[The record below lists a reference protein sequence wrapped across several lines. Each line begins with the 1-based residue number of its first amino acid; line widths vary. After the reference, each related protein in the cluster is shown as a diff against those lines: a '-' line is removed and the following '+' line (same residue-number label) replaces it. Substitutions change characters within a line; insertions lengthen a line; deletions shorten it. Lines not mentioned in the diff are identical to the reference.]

1 MKAYSKNP
9 WLVENIDEFN
19 FLCCPECAYKSKD
32 EVLFETHAIEN
43 HPKSSVLF
51 EKAESSEKT
60 AIVKKKPTILKVVK
74 ENVPV
79 NKDSAMIDIATIQE
93 YSQLHNENE
102 QDSVMVELD
111 SIKQDFEDEIFM
123 ATPGATQ
130 SMVYKNINSK

>member
-51 EKAESSEKT
+51 EKAEGSDKT
-60 AIVKKKPTILKVVK
+60 TIVKKKPTIVNVVK

-79 NKDSAMIDIATIQE
+79 SKDSAMIDIATIQE
-93 YSQLHNENE
+93 YSQLHNESE
-102 QDSVMVELD
+102 QESVMVELD
-111 SIKQDFEDEIFM
+111 SIKQDFDDEIFM

-130 SMVYKNINSK
+130 SMVYKSINSE

>member
-51 EKAESSEKT
+51 KKGEGSDKT
-60 AIVKKKPTILKVVK
+60 TIVEKKPTIVNVVK
-74 ENVPV
+74 ENDPV
-79 NKDSAMIDIATIQE
+79 SKDSAMIDIATIQE

-102 QDSVMVELD
+102 QESVMVELD
-111 SIKQDFEDEIFM
+111 SIKQDFDDEIFM

-130 SMVYKNINSK
+130 SMVYKNINSE

>member
-1 MKAYSKNP
+1 MKVYSRNP
-9 WLVENIDEFN
+9 WIVGNIDDFN

-51 EKAESSEKT
+51 EKAEGSDKT
-60 AIVKKKPTILKVVK
+60 TIAKRKPAILKVVK

-111 SIKQDFEDEIFM
+111 SIKQDFDDEIFM

-130 SMVYKNINSK
+130 SMVFKNANPK